1 MKKYIFL
8 FVFISCASE
17 ESRLADTYY
26 SNKNY
31 IKAIEYYSE
40 SLKLKPND
48 TKSLYRR
55 GRSYEETKQFDKA
68 LKDYN
73 KVITLDKNNTN
84 AILSL
89 AVNSLRNKKYNDAEQ
104 YAKKVIKINPDLHN
118 SYYLLGR
125 SQQYQGL
132 FSSISINADFPE
144 SYYYLGLV
152 YLKLK
157 NDKIACKNFSIASSL
172 NYLDATKIQKRY
184 CY

>member
-1 MKKYIFL
+1 MKKFIFL
-8 FVFISCASE
+8 FILISCGSE

-55 GRSYEETKQFDKA
+55 GRSYEESGEYLKA
-68 LKDYN
+68 LEDYK
-73 KVITLDKNNTN
+73 KVIELDKNNTN

-89 AVNSLRNKKYNDAEQ
+89 AVNSLREKRYNDAEQ

-132 FSSISINADFPE
+132 FS
-144 SYYYLGLV
+144 
-152 YLKLK
+152 
-157 NDKIACKNFSIASSL
+157 
-172 NYLDATKIQKRY
+172 DAV
-184 CY
+184 

>member
-1 MKKYIFL
+1 MYK
-8 FVFISCASE
+8 
-17 ESRLADTYY
+17 R
-26 SNKNY
+26 
-31 IKAIEYYSE
+31 
-40 SLKLKPND
+40 
-48 TKSLYRR
+48 
-55 GRSYEETKQFDKA
+55 Q
-68 LKDYN
+68 
-73 KVITLDKNNTN
+73 N

-89 AVNSLRNKKYNDAEQ
+89 AVNSLREKRYNDAEQ

-132 FSSISINADFPE
+132 FSDAVKSYNTSISINADFPE

-157 NDKIACKNFSIASSL
+157 NDKVACKNFSIASSL
-172 NYLDATKIQKRY
+172 NYIEAKKIEKRY